1 MKSLQ
6 LFRIIFSLPL
16 LIIGIVMLVLA
27 GVQISHRNA
36 WVRTTAVITS
46 ITEKREP
53 DGDLI
58 HTVTVTYQTED
69 GDEYTD
75 LLGYYQ
81 SDYREGMT
89 VDVCY
94 DPEQPDKVM
103 TGGNGIIYL
112 FGGLGAVSL
121 FSALFVWFL
130 VGFVGKKLLN
140 AYDQAAMR
148 Y

>member
-1 MKSLQ
+1 M
-6 LFRIIFSLPL
+6 
-16 LIIGIVMLVLA
+16 
-27 GVQISHRNA
+27 HRNA

-53 DGDLI
+53 DGDVT
-58 HTVTVTYQTED
+58 HAVTVTYQTED
-69 GDEYTD
+69 GQEYTD

-81 SDYREGMT
+81 TGYQEGMT

-94 DPEQPDKVM
+94 DPEQPEKVM

-112 FGGLGAVSL
+112 LGGFGAVSL
-121 FSALFVWFL
+121 FSAFFVWFV